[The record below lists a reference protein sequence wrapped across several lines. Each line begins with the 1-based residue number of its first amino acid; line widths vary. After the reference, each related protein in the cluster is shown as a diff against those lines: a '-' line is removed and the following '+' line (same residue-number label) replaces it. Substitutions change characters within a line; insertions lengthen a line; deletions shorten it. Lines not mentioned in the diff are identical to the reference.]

1 MRWIFLW
8 SVTCIILAVANSLS
22 NRLSMPININK
33 SDVRIELFFQSPD
46 DLRDRI
52 QFLSSKG
59 YKAFNIVNKNNRDT
73 LIDWVDIVRE
83 ASDEETST
91 SICVHYSA
99 KYNKSRQKNGA
110 FEKFHEF
117 IDEMKNK
124 QGHNEVLLITG

>member
-1 MRWIFLW
+1 MMRWIFLW

-99 KYNKSRQKNGA
+99 KYNKSRI
-110 FEKFHEF
+110 HR
-117 IDEMKNK
+117 
-124 QGHNEVLLITG
+124 